1 MRDALRRLQA
11 GQRPLPRTVEARKRP
26 SVLSPRAFSVD
37 IPCRTGD
44 TPTQGEKRLLEEVS
58 LLRRGRTQMKFYG
71 HFAAAYGTI
80 WLLLLGLALI
90 TQSHVDAGAFGFFG
104 FPLISLVYAWIRAA
118 NDSPRSEVQRLRQ
131 RVAELEEE
139 LARRSDGDR

>member
-1 MRDALRRLQA
+1 
-11 GQRPLPRTVEARKRP
+11 
-26 SVLSPRAFSVD
+26 
-37 IPCRTGD
+37 
-44 TPTQGEKRLLEEVS
+44 
-58 LLRRGRTQMKFYG
+58 MKFYG